1 MTRRRQNKKKHHQPS
16 EKDQIVLQFYNEVL
30 RNDPILRQQCE
41 DRHVF
46 DATVASWKQQQQQQ
60 QQQDGKARFKG
71 LSPSQFIFSLKNKHK
86 LIDVKIVEE
95 NVIVWSARAAVSSSE
110 AETTRVDVS
119 SSSNNNKSITKADRI
134 AQTIERIRN
143 SREEM
148 ECNRNGISI
157 DPIVF
162 GNNNQQHQQ
171 QGIIQIGQLATQTVN
186 IYNSSNI
193 NMVCKIQDA
202 MASQRG
208 FLISGSSIANNSK
221 EFVLSAQSSTSI
233 TVSFIPKMFGIEKS
247 IVVFEFTSVENDDGG
262 DGDDDEYDYCNGEED
277 GTNNNNNEEKDTTTN
292 EKKFTITRYITVRA
306 GDPDDYEI
314 IKPTAP
320 YVKKKLKSRGEDYDK
335 FANPTKAPS
344 VSSSSGEKKRM
355 FQNKLGKYPIP
366 NNIINMGVE
375 EREDV
380 MDSLYRGAV
389 AGGGGGENTPIHYY
403 SSFLTMENYS
413 TCMHYL
419 LWFEEMQM
427 NTDIKSFDMEDAPI
441 ERFDRRYYKLKV
453 PGLAENR
460 PSVLKGDR
468 IIVSANGGGKFEGIV
483 QRTTSEDV
491 ILEFHPSF
499 HRNYINGLR
508 VDVRFTFSR
517 TTLRTS
523 HQALSAVK
531 ESFKDG
537 RNDDDIR
544 FNQILFPST
553 DSIWGN
559 LPWNSRVV
567 PSSQLTFFNRSLNQE
582 QQSAVL
588 GILQSVAR
596 PAPYLI
602 YGPPVSTLLVSNMRL
617 FFTLVRYSHRQY
629 RKRVLARRRLWWSL
643 SYKQC
648 LQPDQIQTPKY

>member
-1 MTRRRQNKKKHHQPS
+1 MTQRKRQNKKTHQPN

-46 DATVASWKQQQQQQ
+46 DATVASWKQEQQQQQ
-60 QQQDGKARFKG
+60 HDGKARFKG
-71 LSPSQFIFSLKNKHK
+71 MPPSQFIFSLKRKYK
-86 LIDVKIVEE
+86 LIDVKILEE
-95 NVIVWSARAAVSSSE
+95 NVIVWSARTAVGTSSSE

-119 SSSNNNKSITKADRI
+119 SSNNKTITKADRV

-143 SREEM
+143 SRTEM

-162 GNNNQQHQQ
+162 GNNQHQQ
-171 QGIIQIGQLATQTVN
+171 QGILHIGQLATQTVN

-202 MASQRG
+202 MAYQRG
-208 FLISGSSIANNSK
+208 FLISGLANNNK

-233 TVSFIPKMFGIEKS
+233 TVSFTPKMFGIEKS
-247 IVVFEFTSVENDDGG
+247 IVVFEFTSVDN

-277 GTNNNNNEEKDTTTN
+277 GTNEEKDATTSN
-292 EKKFTITRYITVRA
+292 VKKKKFTITRYITVRA

-314 IKPTAP
+314 IKPIAP
-320 YVKKKLKSRGEDYDK
+320 YVQKKLKSRGEDYDK

-366 NNIINMGVE
+366 NNMINMGME
-375 EREDV
+375 EREVV

-413 TCMHYL
+413 SCMHYL

-468 IIVSANGGGKFEGIV
+468 IIVSANGGGGKFEGVV

-491 ILEFHPSF
+491 IIEFHPSF
-499 HRNYINGLR
+499 HRNYINGLL

-517 TTLRTS
+517 TSLRTS

-531 ESFKDG
+531 DSFKDG
-537 RNDDDIR
+537 GNDDDIR
-544 FNQILFPST
+544 FDQILFPST

-559 LPWNSRVV
+559 LPWNCRVV
-567 PSSQLTFFNRSLNQE
+567 QSSQLTFFNRSLNQE

-602 YGPPVSTLLVSNMRL
+602 YGPPVSTRLVLIS
-617 FFTLVRYSHRQY
+617 LVLYFGKILTTSIS
-629 RKRVLARRRLWWSL
+629 K
-643 SYKQC
+643 
-648 LQPDQIQTPKY
+648 